1 MKKGKSIAILLA
13 SSMMLS
19 FVGCAGSSSDASTGS
34 STMELTEEEL
44 IQAAREAMV
53 ASEDDSSDSASVD
66 SSIDAST
73 VASSA
78 ATGTSVEASATAV
91 SSDTTIATTA
101 TSIPDASTTATSV
114 PEAATTATSTLAAS
128 TGTAVETQAQ
138 TQAEVTA
145 RPGENDFVYNGKVIS
160 VMSDTDT
167 IMSNLG
173 QYQSRNTSCPE
184 QPYYVYDSGRIL
196 FITGIKDGKE
206 LPVGIAISGRKDIKT
221 SRGIGVGST
230 LAEVNM
236 AYKGFK
242 QKESFSLNKDY
253 GIKVTYNSC
262 SLYFYFNTNNDTV
275 TSFCYDNDDTLSKM
289 YPVKKD
295 IKESTQNIVVSGGS
309 KTATSNST
317 ANTVQATTTPANNTT
332 ATTTTTPAT
341 NTQATTTPAPAP
353 APAATP
359 AQNTG
364 SLAEYE
370 IMYNGKKLSVLD
382 GASTVMANL
391 GQCEKKDTSTA
402 DEPRYVYDSGNVNFY
417 TFINNGE
424 ELSYD
429 LCIYKQGA
437 KTSRN
442 VGVGDSKDK
451 IIAAYG
457 NPSETYKFTQGYGL
471 KYKFDKFTLYFD
483 FDSSTDRAYT
493 IVYGNNDTIAKR
505 HSVHSNYIGD

>member
-1 MKKGKSIAILLA
+1 MKKGKSIAIILA

-19 FVGCAGSSSDASTGS
+19 LVGCAGSSTDASTGS
-34 STMELTEEEL
+34 STMELTEAEL
-44 IQAAREAMV
+44 REAAREAMV
-53 ASEDDSSDSASVD
+53 ASEDDSTDSSSVD

-73 VASSA
+73 AASSA

-114 PEAATTATSTLAAS
+114 PDAAAIATSTLAAS
-128 TGTAVETQAQ
+128 TGNVAETQ

-317 ANTVQATTTPANNTT
+317 ANTAQATTTPANTT
-332 ATTTTTPAT
+332 PATTTTPA
-341 NTQATTTPAPAP
+341 PVPAP

-391 GQCEKKDTSTA
+391 GQCEKKDTHIPE
-402 DEPRYVYDSGNVNFY
+402 EPSYTYDSGNVCLY
-417 TFINNGE
+417 TFIANGQ
-424 ELSYD
+424 ELTYD
-429 LCIYKQGA
+429 ISFYKQGT
-437 KTSRN
+437 KTARN
-442 VGVGDSKDK
+442 VGIGDTKDK
-451 IIAAYG
+451 IISAYG
-457 NPSETYKFTQGYGL
+457 NPTSSYSFYQGYGL
-471 KYKFDKFTLYFD
+471 KYKFDRYTLYFN
-483 FDSSTDRAYT
+483 FDSNTNT
-493 IVYGNNDTIAKR
+493 VYSVTLGNNDTITKR
-505 HSVHSNYIGD
+505 HSIHPDYIDD

>member
-1 MKKGKSIAILLA
+1 MKKEKNLRGMIAILLA

-19 FVGCAGSSSDASTGS
+19 LMGCAGSSSDASTGS
-34 STMELTEEEL
+34 STMELTEAEL
-44 IQAAREAMV
+44 REAAREAMV
-53 ASEDDSSDSASVD
+53 ASEDDSSDSSSVD

-73 VASSA
+73 AASSA

-101 TSIPDASTTATSV
+101 TSIPDA
-114 PEAATTATSTLAAS
+114 AATATSTLAAS
-128 TGTAVETQAQ
+128 TGNVAETQ

-317 ANTVQATTTPANNTT
+317 ANTAQATTTPANTT
-332 ATTTTTPAT
+332 PATTTPAPAPAN

-353 APAATP
+353 AATAAKD
-359 AQNTG
+359 TG
-364 SLAEYE
+364 SVSESE
-370 IMYNGKKLSVLD
+370 IMYNGKKLSILD
-382 GASTVMANL
+382 GASTIMANL

-402 DEPRYVYDSGNVNFY
+402 DEPRYVYDSGNVNLY
-417 TFINNGE
+417 TFVNNGE

-483 FDSSTDRAYT
+483 FDSSTDKAYT